1 MIEQETLR
9 RVPYGVWI
17 AEAEGGIPSFY
28 LAHSLSAGGL
38 HLRAKHPPRIGGPL
52 QMRLVVENERRVM
65 SLRGEVVG
73 DDEAVTPDSFA
84 VRFTHL
90 EPDDQAFIEGLV
102 AEVRDQAFIDEL
114 FAEARD

>member
-28 LAHSLSAGGL
+28 LAHSLNAGGL

-65 SLRGEVVG
+65 TLRGEVVG
-73 DDEAVTPDSFA
+73 DDEAVSAESFA
-84 VRFTHL
+84 VRFVHL
-90 EPDDQAFIEGLV
+90 DPDDRAFIEGLV

-114 FAEARD
+114 LAEARD